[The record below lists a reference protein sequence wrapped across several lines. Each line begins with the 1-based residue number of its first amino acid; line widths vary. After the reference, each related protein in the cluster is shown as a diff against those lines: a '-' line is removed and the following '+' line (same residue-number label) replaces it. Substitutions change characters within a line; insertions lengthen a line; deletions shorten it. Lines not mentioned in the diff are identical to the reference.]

1 MSEEKKIIIDEDWK
15 TQVAAEKAAAERS
28 AKEKPGES
36 ASAGGPNS
44 EHAHEP
50 IQASFE
56 LLITTFVTEAMSALG
71 QLPHPATGQLE
82 FDPEHARFAIDM
94 LDVIAAKTKGN
105 LTPDEER
112 GLQEVIHQL
121 RMGFIAISNQQA
133 AAGQAEKPPSPF
145 SGD

>member
-15 TQVAAEKAAAERS
+15 TQVAAEKAAAERQ

-36 ASAGGPNS
+36 ASAGGPTS
-44 EHAHEP
+44 DPSHEP

-121 RMGFIAISNQQA
+121 RMGFIAISNQHSA
-133 AAGQAEKPPSPF
+133 ASQKTEPPLPPS
-145 SGD
+145 G

>member
-15 TQVAAEKAAAERS
+15 TQVAAEKAAAERQ
-28 AKEKPGES
+28 AKEKPAEP
-36 ASAGGPNS
+36 AAATGPS
-44 EHAHEP
+44 GDPSHGP

-71 QLPHPATGQLE
+71 QLPHPATGQLQ

-133 AAGQAEKPPSPF
+133 AAGQTEKAPPSF
-145 SGD
+145 TA

>member
-15 TQVAAEKAAAERS
+15 TQVAAEKAAAERQ
-28 AKEKPGES
+28 AKEKPGEP
-36 ASAGGPNS
+36 AAATGPS
-44 EHAHEP
+44 GDHAHEP

-71 QLPHPATGQLE
+71 QLPHPATGQSE
-82 FDPEHARFAIDM
+82 FDPDHARFAIDM

-105 LTPDEER
+105 LTPDEEH

-121 RMGFIAISNQQA
+121 RMGFIAISNQHS
-133 AAGQAEKPPSPF
+133 AAGQTQEPPSPF
-145 SGD
+145 SA